1 MILLK
6 KFIKLLILTV
16 SVLLLLVGC
25 SQKSTTKRNQTNS
38 KSVNIYPV
46 KVTNIHGHR
55 GDIIISG
62 TSKAPENSQ
71 IVVKQTSDKG
81 SFMNHAYS
89 SHIGK
94 AKAAKVKNGKFKVL
108 VPGAELSSISNGNLK
123 AGDKF
128 SLIIMAIHGSKKRI
142 GVVTNK
148 NMLKEIQ
155 DAKINP
161 YKFKLT
167 SKMTFN
173 H

>member
-1 MILLK
+1 MGM
-6 KFIKLLILTV
+6 
-16 SVLLLLVGC
+16 LLLVGC
-25 SQKSTTKRNQTNS
+25 SQKTSTKKTQNS
-38 KSVNIYPV
+38 STRVYPV

-62 TSKAPENSQ
+62 TSKAPENAQ
-71 IVVKQTSDKG
+71 IVVKQPSDKG
-81 SFMNHAYS
+81 AFMNHGYS

-94 AKAAKVKNGKFKVL
+94 AKAAKIKNGKFKVL

-128 SLIIMAIHGSKKRI
+128 SLTIMAISGSKKRI
-142 GVVTNK
+142 GVVTNRQ
-148 NMLKEIQ
+148 MLKEIQ
-155 DAKINP
+155 AAKIKP
-161 YKFKLT
+161 YNFKLT